1 MAQKVKV
8 DFSDVESRG
17 GKKGSGG
24 RKHYPPA
31 DYHVKCVGAKLG
43 KSGDK
48 ETPRVEVTY
57 KIVEGK
63 YKGGQL
69 RDDLYLTPKSL
80 WRLRQ
85 TLEAMGMKIPNKAVG
100 LDVDNLK
107 GKELA
112 VTLDDDE
119 YNDTVYSKVVDA
131 FTLAEFE
138 GSDDEDVDDV
148 DDDDDEEDDEDE
160 DDDEDTDDED
170 EDEDLEEVDL
180 EDI

>member
-1 MAQKVKV
+1 MATKVKV

-24 RKHYPPA
+24 RKHYPPS
-31 DYHVKCVGAKLG
+31 DYHVKCVSAKLG

-57 KIVEGK
+57 KIMNGK
-63 YKGGQL
+63 HKGGQL

-85 TLEAMGMKIPNKAVG
+85 TMEAMGIKIPNKSVNI
-100 LDVDNLK
+100 DVDMLK

-131 FTLAEFE
+131 FTLTEFE
-138 GSDDEDVDDV
+138 SDDDEDDVDEV
-148 DDDDDEEDDEDE
+148 DDDEDDE
-160 DDDEDTDDED
+160 DDDETDDDED
-170 EDEDLEEVDL
+170 VEDDDLEEVDL

>member
-1 MAQKVKV
+1 LVAKVKV

-31 DYHVKCVGAKLG
+31 DYHVKCVSAKLG

-57 KIVEGK
+57 KIVAGK
-63 YKGGQL
+63 QKGGQL

-85 TLEAMGMKIPNKAVG
+85 TMEAMGMKIPSKAVN
-100 LDVDNLK
+100 LDVDMLK

-138 GSDDEDVDDV
+138 SEDDEDDVDEVDD
-148 DDDDDEEDDEDE
+148 EDEDE
-160 DDDEDTDDED
+160 DDDEPDDD